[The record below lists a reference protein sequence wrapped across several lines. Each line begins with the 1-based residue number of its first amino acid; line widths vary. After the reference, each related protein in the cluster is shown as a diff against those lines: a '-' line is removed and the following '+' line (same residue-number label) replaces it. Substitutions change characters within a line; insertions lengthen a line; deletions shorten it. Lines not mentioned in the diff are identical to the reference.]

1 MKPKRIIISWILNF
15 LIWGF
20 HVKLISKFI
29 INVLKYFKVTLQPD
43 EFAASIIL
51 FFPYKIILLFLIL
64 LNKCIISM
72 ILFEQKNC
80 WVWIVC
86 IKKCSILKYKITNCF
101 LKQNLANACKSSIT
115 EKSSQTI
122 KTWENYKY
130 KHELC

>member
-1 MKPKRIIISWILNF
+1 MKFKRIIISWILNF

-51 FFPYKIILLFLIL
+51 FFPHKIILLFLIL
-64 LNKCIISM
+64 SNKCIIYDFVWTKE
-72 ILFEQKNC
+72 LLGLNC
-80 WVWIVC
+80 LY
-86 IKKCSILKYKITNCF
+86 KKCSILKYKITNCF